1 MCIYIYI
8 YTHTHTEGFPCGSA
22 GKESACNAGDLD
34 SVPGLGRSPGEG
46 RGYPLQYSGLGIP
59 WTVQSRTRLKDFH
72 FTSSHMCA
80 DTHTFPW
87 CTVTVHTHCG
97 THTRVPLVYSHSAHC
112 HSAHSLWPSASQRH
126 AHGCPDSS
134 DINHQRPKRGLRPIS
149 WKSPLFPPNS

>member
-8 YTHTHTEGFPCGSA
+8 YTHTHTHTEGFPCGSA

-80 DTHTFPW
+80 DTHTFLW

-97 THTRVPLVYSHSAHC
+97 PQQASGMPTGALTVLTSIIKDRNVGCGPFPGNLHCFPQIVRIIPTPYYYSM
-112 HSAHSLWPSASQRH
+112 
-126 AHGCPDSS
+126 
-134 DINHQRPKRGLRPIS
+134 
-149 WKSPLFPPNS
+149 KSPSP